1 MEFHVRD
8 ACMMTTVFCPY
19 EEAGCTFHDK
29 RSNLITHLEA
39 SREEHLREVWSKY
52 SKITEQLKQ
61 RETEVESLKKAVEKK
76 DDEVKAIQLENA
88 SMKNRLNQ
96 LEEGTEKTR
105 ELSKRVNGLEEVQG
119 QLEELQQET
128 ESTKREVKELEVVK
142 SQVAELLTWKTS
154 IQRLMEKQ
162 DEHIMKLRSSEEERE
177 TKTNSVK
184 KLVEQQRRQND
195 ETGIL
200 RGKLNRFRDVVRK
213 FEAAVEKQRLNPAT
227 SPFNSTNPLSTRR
240 VDRRTQA
247 AFDPDNPV
255 VKKRRKIVEWES
267 EKYVT
272 GIKSFLR
279 KQQKK
284 TISKQMSRPTDE
296 IMDSDEDYDE
306 FFSWPEI

>member
-1 MEFHVRD
+1 
-8 ACMMTTVFCPY
+8 
-19 EEAGCTFHDK
+19 
-29 RSNLITHLEA
+29 
-39 SREEHLREVWSKY
+39 
-52 SKITEQLKQ
+52 LKQ
-61 RETEVESLKKAVEKK
+61 REIEIEFLKKEVEKK

-88 SMKNRLNQ
+88 CMKNRLNQ

-142 SQVAELLTWKTS
+142 NQVAELLTWKTS
-154 IQRLMEKQ
+154 IQRLIEKQ

-177 TKTNSVK
+177 TKTNSLK

-195 ETGIL
+195 ETGIFL
-200 RGKLNRFRDVVRK
+200 REELNRFRDNVVRK
-213 FEAAVEKQRLNPAT
+213 FEATVEKQRLNPAT
-227 SPFNSTNPLSTRR
+227 SPFNSTNQLSTRR

-255 VKKRRKIVEWES
+255 VKKRRKIVEWDS

-272 GIKSFLR
+272 GMKSFFRYVPVFLTR
-279 KQQKK
+279 IIFLMAWQVNKADKN
-284 TISKQMSRPTDE
+284 
-296 IMDSDEDYDE
+296 
-306 FFSWPEI
+306 